1 MRVLAV
7 AHSYPRFDGDLAG
20 AFLERLYE
28 ALITRGHSVRVI
40 APADEGRGG
49 EERRH
54 GLLVER
60 VRYATPGRET
70 LAYHGT
76 MTGALRSPAGLLA
89 FRGLVR
95 ALARAVRSRAADAD
109 VIHANWWVPGGW
121 AVWRARHAGTPPC
134 VLTLHGTD
142 ATMLRRSWIAR
153 RIARP
158 VLGGAATV
166 TTVSTFLA
174 GIAKQAGARTSPV
187 VLPMPAEAGTP
198 PPANLGG
205 RGVVTVGR
213 LTRQK
218 RIHVVIEAIA
228 RLAADG
234 RVIPLTIVGDG
245 PERLAL
251 ERMAGR
257 LGVREQVR
265 FTGAVSPSAVHELLA
280 GADAFAFPAR
290 HEGFGLAAA
299 EALMAG
305 VPIVVAADGGGVLDI
320 ARPDAAAAIVPGL
333 EPAAWAAA
341 IGHML
346 GNAQARAAAAAEGAE
361 WRRRLDP
368 GAVAEQLEGVL
379 EHACGRP

>member
-49 EERRH
+49 EERRR

-60 VRYATPGRET
+60 VRYAAPARET
-70 LAYHGT
+70 LAYRGT
-76 MTGALRSPAGLLA
+76 MTGALRTPAGLLA

-95 ALARAVRSRAADAD
+95 ALACAVRGRAADAD
-109 VIHANWWVPGGW
+109 VIHANWWVPAGY
-121 AVWRARHAGTPPC
+121 AVWRARRPGAPPC

-142 ATMLRRSWIAR
+142 ATMLRGSWIAR

-158 VLGGAATV
+158 VLAQAAAV

-174 GIAKQAGARTSPV
+174 GIAEQAGARASPV
-187 VLPMPAEAGTP
+187 VLPMPVEIGARA
-198 PPANLGG
+198 PANAGG

-218 RIHVVIEAIA
+218 RMHVVIEAMA
-228 RLAADG
+228 RLAAAG
-234 RVIPLTIVGDG
+234 RVVPLTIVGDG
-245 PERLAL
+245 PERIAL
-251 ERMAGR
+251 ERTAEE
-257 LGVREQVR
+257 LGVRGQVR
-265 FTGAVSPSAVHELLA
+265 FTGAVAPSAVHDLLD

-320 ARPDAAAAIVPGL
+320 ARPGAAVEIVPQL

-341 IGHML
+341 IDRML
-346 GNAQARAAAAAEGAE
+346 GNAKARAAAAAAGAE

-379 EHACGRP
+379 ERACGRP